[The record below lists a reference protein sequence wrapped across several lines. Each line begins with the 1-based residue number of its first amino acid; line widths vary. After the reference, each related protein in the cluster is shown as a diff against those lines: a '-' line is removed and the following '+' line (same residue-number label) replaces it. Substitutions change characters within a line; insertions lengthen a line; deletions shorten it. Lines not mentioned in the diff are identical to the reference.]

1 LADGANRV
9 SGPTA
14 GYVDAAPVI
23 AGTLREL
30 ATLRPPVPV
39 LSLYLDLDPSEF
51 GTQPARRSAVTSLL
65 DTAHKRIEDYDT
77 DHRGRGSL
85 RADLERATA
94 FFDEFSPKGSRGA
107 AIFAASAAGVFR
119 PYLLPRPTPTRVV
132 IDDSPFILPLARA
145 ADLRDWLIVLVDTRN
160 ARLMHGNTDH
170 IEEIERVKDNVPGR
184 HEQAGPSDH
193 QRHVEKAV
201 DVHLEH
207 VARELDAQL
216 ATGGYER
223 VILGG
228 PSEILPRLESSH
240 MSNPAR
246 AQIAGHIEVEVPK
259 MAADEVRRAAT
270 PVFEKEEAHHEH
282 ELLERLT
289 ARLARG
295 EGAVAGLD
303 DVRDALVQRRV
314 QTLLYDE
321 RDVPTESALES
332 AIEEAVV
339 QSAAILPV
347 RHTPEALDQHG
358 HIAAILRF

>member
-1 LADGANRV
+1 M

-14 GYVDAAPVI
+14 GYVDAGPVI

-30 ATLRPPVPV
+30 ATLRAAVPV
-39 LSLYLDLDPSEF
+39 LTLYLDLDPSEF

-65 DTAHKRIEDYDT
+65 DTAHKRIEEYDT
-77 DHRGRGSL
+77 DHRGRVSL

-107 AIFAASAAGVFR
+107 AIFATSAAEVFR
-119 PYLLPRPTPTRVV
+119 PYLLPRPTTTRVV
-132 IDDSPFILPLARA
+132 IDDSPFISPLVRA
-145 ADLRDWLIVLVDTRN
+145 ADLRDWLIVLVDTRH
-160 ARLMHGNTDH
+160 ARIMHGNTDR
-170 IEEIERVKDNVPGR
+170 IEEIERVKDNVSAR
-184 HEQAGPSDH
+184 HERAGPSDH

-207 VARELDAQL
+207 VAREVDAQL
-216 ATGGYER
+216 AIGGHER

-228 PSEILPRLESSH
+228 PPEILPRLESSH

-246 AQIAGHIEVEVPK
+246 AQIAGHIEVEVPTVV
-259 MAADEVRRAAT
+259 ADEVRRAAT
-270 PVFEKEEAHHEH
+270 AVLEEDELRREH
-282 ELLERLT
+282 ELLARLA

-303 DVRDALVQRRV
+303 DARDALVQRRV

-321 RDVPTESALES
+321 RGVPTESALES

>member
-1 LADGANRV
+1 V
-9 SGPTA
+9 SGQTA
-14 GYVDAAPVI
+14 GYVDAGPVI

-30 ATLRPPVPV
+30 ATLRPAVPV
-39 LSLYLDLDPSEF
+39 LSLYLDLDPREF

-65 DTAHKRIEDYDT
+65 DTAHKRIEEYDT
-77 DHRGRGSL
+77 DHRGRVSL

-94 FFDEFSPKGSRGA
+94 FFDEFSPKRSRGA
-107 AIFAASAAGVFR
+107 VIFAASAADVFR
-119 PYLLPRPTPTRVV
+119 PYLLSRPTTTRVV
-132 IDDSPFILPLARA
+132 IDDSPFISALVRA
-145 ADLRDWLIVLVDTRN
+145 ADLRDWLIVLVDTRH

-170 IEEIERVKDNVPGR
+170 IEEIERVKDSVPGS
-184 HEQAGPSDH
+184 HERAGPSD
-193 QRHVEKAV
+193 HVEKAV

-207 VARELDAQL
+207 VAHELDAQL
-216 ATGGYER
+216 ATGRHEH

-228 PSEILPRLESSH
+228 PPEILPRFESSH

-246 AQIAGHIEVEVPK
+246 ERIAGHIEIEVRTA
-259 MAADEVRRAAT
+259 AADEVRRAAT
-270 PVFEKEEAHHEH
+270 PVFEADELRHEH
-282 ELLERLT
+282 ELLDRLA

-314 QTLLYDE
+314 ETLLYDE
-321 RDVPTESALES
+321 REVPSTSALES

-347 RHTPEALDQHG
+347 RHAPEALDQHG